1 MTFRSAPGTV
11 SRGAFFIALTLAICA
26 GPAVAADCALRGPG
40 ESARVAQVIDG
51 DTLALV
57 DGRHVRLL
65 GINAPELGHKG
76 APDEPL
82 ARDARS
88 GLETLLGADP
98 RSGKTDAVVR
108 LHTDRERFDHYGR
121 VLAHVERGGRDLERE
136 LLRKGLAYLAIIP
149 PNVAIADCLRDAE
162 RDARTARVG
171 LWSPAAPGPVASTA
185 LTHGGYQRVRGP
197 VERVQFGTA
206 WWITFAGGLHGVIY
220 PEHQEYWTRQTL
232 AAWRGQTVE
241 VRGWVYRSRRGDWRM
256 RLPTPDA
263 RLP

>member
-1 MTFRSAPGTV
+1 MSIRNAPGSL
-11 SRGAFFIALTLAICA
+11 SRGAFFVALALAVCA
-26 GPAVAADCALRGPG
+26 GSAGAADCVLRDPG
-40 ESARVAQVIDG
+40 ETARMARVIDG
-51 DTLALV
+51 DTLALA

-65 GINAPELGHKG
+65 GINAPELGHEG

-82 ARDARS
+82 ARAATTA
-88 GLETLLGADP
+88 LETLLGAD
-98 RSGKTDAVVR
+98 RHSGKTDAAVT
-108 LHTDRERFDHYGR
+108 LHTDRERLDHYGR
-121 VLAHVERGGRDLERE
+121 VLAHVERGGRDLERD
-136 LLRKGLAYLAIIP
+136 LLREGLAYLAIVP
-149 PNVAIADCLRDAE
+149 PNLALADCLREAE

-171 LWSPAAPGPVASTA
+171 LWSLTAPGAVASTA
-185 LTHGGYQRVRGP
+185 IVHGGYQRVRGR

-206 WWITFAGGLHGVIY
+206 WWIEFAGGLHGVIY